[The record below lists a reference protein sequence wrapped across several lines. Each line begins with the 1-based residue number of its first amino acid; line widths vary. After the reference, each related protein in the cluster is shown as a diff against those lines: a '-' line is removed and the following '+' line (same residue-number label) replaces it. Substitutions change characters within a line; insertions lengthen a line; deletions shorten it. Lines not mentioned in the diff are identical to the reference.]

1 MPLNMVHVA
10 LYKLTVGLQG
20 TGTVA
25 VAAKRGREPPT
36 SAKFAAVADKLPLP
50 PVLERLERI
59 FSALNVVYA
68 LLLNNHIQAC
78 SYLSL

>member
-1 MPLNMVHVA
+1 M
-10 LYKLTVGLQG
+10 
-20 TGTVA
+20 
-25 VAAKRGREPPT
+25 AAKRGREQPT
-36 SAKFAAVADKLPLP
+36 SARFAAVADKLPLP

-78 SYLSL
+78 HLTLAFRAVGICMADSS